1 MTVLRLNKQYKDRLF
16 KFLFGNPEYKELT
29 LALYNSLNNSDYLN
43 ANDLQIV
50 TLEESIYINMK
61 NDVSFLLRKELY
73 MFEQQSTWNPNI
85 PFRMLE
91 YVVQQYEKILDSSR
105 SKYSSKKLKIS
116 APNFIL
122 IYNGSEDIS
131 VTKLKL
137 SELYVGTTKRGLLD
151 LEVEVINLQPE
162 KNPTLKQWCKPLYEY
177 SWVVDEMREYI
188 KNNKNEKVTPE
199 LVGEALNH
207 ALQQMPDDFA
217 IKPILENKKE
227 EVIPMIFQEFNESE
241 YQRIQEEDKQ
251 KDIADAEAKGD
262 ERGQSKEKI
271 ATVKRMLTANFSL
284 SDIIVATG
292 LEQEEILKIKNDLMG

>member
-105 SKYSSKKLKIS
+105 SKYSSKKLKIP

-227 EVIPMIFQEFNESE
+227 DVSPMIFQEFNESE
-241 YQRIQEEDKQ
+241 YHRIQEEDKQ

>member
-1 MTVLRLNKQYKDRLF
+1 M
-16 KFLFGNPEYKELT
+16 
-29 LALYNSLNNSDYLN
+29 
-43 ANDLQIV
+43 
-50 TLEESIYINMK
+50 
-61 NDVSFLLRKELY
+61 
-73 MFEQQSTWNPNI
+73 
-85 PFRMLE
+85 
-91 YVVQQYEKILDSSR
+91 
-105 SKYSSKKLKIS
+105 
-116 APNFIL
+116 
-122 IYNGSEDIS
+122 
-131 VTKLKL
+131 
-137 SELYVGTTKRGLLD
+137 
-151 LEVEVINLQPE
+151 
-162 KNPTLKQWCKPLYEY
+162 
-177 SWVVDEMREYI
+177 
-188 KNNKNEKVTPE
+188 
-199 LVGEALNH
+199 VGEALNH

>member
-105 SKYSSKKLKIS
+105 SKYSSKKLKIP

-162 KNPTLKQWCKPLYEY
+162 KNPTLKQWCKPLYES

>member
-1 MTVLRLNKQYKDRLF
+1 MTVLRLAKQYKDRLF

-29 LALYNSLNNSDYLN
+29 LALYNSLNDSKHDNPD
-43 ANDLQIV
+43 DLEIV
-50 TLEESIYINMK
+50 TLEESVYINMK
-61 NDVSFLLRKELY
+61 NDVSFLLSEELY

-105 SKYSSKKLKIS
+105 SKYSSKKLKIP

-177 SWVVDEMREYI
+177 SWVVDKMKEYI
-188 KNNKNEKVTPE
+188 KDNKKERVTPE

-207 ALQQMPDDFA
+207 ALKEMPDDFA
-217 IKPILENKKE
+217 IKKVLENKKE
-227 EVIPMIFQEFNESE
+227 EVIPMIFQEFDESE

-251 KDIADAEAKGD
+251 KEIAEEKEGTAIEIAISLLKNGCTPDFVADNTKLPLEKVK
-262 ERGQSKEKI
+262 ELQS
-271 ATVKRMLTANFSL
+271 M
-284 SDIIVATG
+284 
-292 LEQEEILKIKNDLMG
+292 IK

>member
-105 SKYSSKKLKIS
+105 SKYSSKKLKIP

>member
-29 LALYNSLNNSDYLN
+29 LALYNSLNDSKHHNPD
-43 ANDLQIV
+43 DLEIV
-50 TLEESIYINMK
+50 TLEESVYINMK
-61 NDVSFLLRKELY
+61 NDVSFLLSEELY

-91 YVVQQYEKILDSSR
+91 YVVHQYEKLLDSSR
-105 SKYSSKKLKIS
+105 SKYSSKMLEIP

-122 IYNGSEDIS
+122 IYNGSEDIT
-131 VTKLKL
+131 VTEL
-137 SELYVGTTKRGLLD
+137 SLSDLFVGDTKRGM
-151 LEVEVINLQPE
+151 LELMVEVINLQPE
-162 KNPTLKQWCKPLYEY
+162 KNPTLEQWCKPLYEY
-177 SWVVDEMREYI
+177 SWVVECMKEYI
-188 KNNKNEKVTPE
+188 KDNRKDNVSTE

-207 ALQQMPDDFA
+207 ALQQMPADFY
-217 IKPILENKKE
+217 IKPILEKKKE

-262 ERGQSKEKI
+262 AKGQSKEKI
-271 ATVKRMLTANFSL
+271 ATVKRMLKIGLPLDVIQQSTEL
-284 SDIIVATG
+284 S
-292 LEQEEILKIKNDLMG
+292 EEEILEIKQNS

>member
-1 MTVLRLNKQYKDRLF
+1 MTVLRLAKQYKDRLF

-91 YVVQQYEKILDSSR
+91 YVVQQYGKLLDSAR
-105 SKYSSKKLKIS
+105 SKYSSKMLEIP

-122 IYNGSEDIS
+122 FYNGSEDIS
-131 VTKLKL
+131 VAKLKL
-137 SELYVGTTKRGLLD
+137 SDIYVGKSKRGLLD

-162 KNPTLKQWCKPLYEY
+162 KNPTLEQWCKPLYEY
-177 SWVVDEMREYI
+177 SWVVEIMREYI
-188 KNNKNEKVTPE
+188 KENKKDTVTTE

-207 ALQQMPDDFA
+207 ALQQMPDNFA
-217 IKPILENKKE
+217 IKPILEKKKE

-262 ERGQSKEKI
+262 AKGQSKEKI
-271 ATVKRMLTANFSL
+271 ATVKRMLKLGLSL
-284 SDIIVATG
+284 DVIQQSTE
-292 LEQEEILKIKNDLMG
+292 LSEKEILEIKQNS